1 MDMNQIAY
9 YTIEADINGKPYRLS
24 LPWNTKWE
32 EAVNGVEQ
40 LLEKVKEIA
49 EIAQKKYEEAQ
60 AAQKAAESVVEGE
73 STDVSKE

>member
-49 EIAQKKYEEAQ
+49 EIAQKNMKKLKLHKKPQ
-60 AAQKAAESVVEGE
+60 NLS
-73 STDVSKE
+73 